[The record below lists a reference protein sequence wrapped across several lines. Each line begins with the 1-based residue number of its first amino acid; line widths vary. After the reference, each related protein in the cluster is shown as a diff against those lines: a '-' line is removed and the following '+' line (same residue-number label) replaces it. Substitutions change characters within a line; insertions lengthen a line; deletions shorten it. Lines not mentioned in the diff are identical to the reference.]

1 MRRKIIV
8 SEPVVRAINAPG
20 SFAAPVKKAL
30 AGVLPDWP
38 VSGSQTMEDIVHGS
52 TGSRRFP
59 MLLLSVFSVVA
70 LVLGLPAQLDSRGY

>member
-1 MRRKIIV
+1 
-8 SEPVVRAINAPG
+8 
-20 SFAAPVKKAL
+20 
-30 AGVLPDWP
+30 
-38 VSGSQTMEDIVHGS
+38 MEDIVHGS